1 MSGDFS
7 TLLTITYA
15 IITVGVVI
23 SVILIIIRNIKNQF
37 NNTLDNL
44 ERNKNL
50 IISGSIL
57 SELNKVESLINNKEL
72 ESKFNYWKSIFKEL
86 KDKDVIHIS
95 DELIE
100 AEEKVNKKKYKEANE
115 YLANVEFDIYI
126 AKSKASKLLEDIQ
139 EITLSEKKNRE
150 IVTKLKSEYRN
161 IFLHYNNGNNKDDY
175 SLIEVPLELQFENV
189 DKLFSAFEIGMEN
202 NV

>member
-7 TLLTITYA
+7 ALLTITYA

-72 ESKFNYWKSIFKEL
+72 EFKFNYWKSIFKEL

-100 AEEKVNKKKYKEANE
+100 AEEKINKKKYN
-115 YLANVEFDIYI
+115 
-126 AKSKASKLLEDIQ
+126 
-139 EITLSEKKNRE
+139 
-150 IVTKLKSEYRN
+150 
-161 IFLHYNNGNNKDDY
+161 
-175 SLIEVPLELQFENV
+175 
-189 DKLFSAFEIGMEN
+189 
-202 NV
+202 

>member
-72 ESKFNYWKSIFKEL
+72 EFKFNYWKSIFKEL

-100 AEEKVNKKKYKEANE
+100 AEEKINKKKYK
-115 YLANVEFDIYI
+115 D
-126 AKSKASKLLEDIQ
+126 ASM
-139 EITLSEKKNRE
+139 SSSNRKTP
-150 IVTKLKSEYRN
+150 VPRF
-161 IFLHYNNGNNKDDY
+161 FL
-175 SLIEVPLELQFENV
+175 
-189 DKLFSAFEIGMEN
+189 
-202 NV
+202 